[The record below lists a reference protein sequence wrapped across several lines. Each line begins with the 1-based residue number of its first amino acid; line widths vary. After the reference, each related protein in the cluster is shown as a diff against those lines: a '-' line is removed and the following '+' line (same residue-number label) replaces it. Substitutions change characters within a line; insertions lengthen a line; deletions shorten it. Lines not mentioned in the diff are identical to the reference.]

1 MTEGLLTILKIIHTS
16 AFRISKV
23 PLDTKNKGEKMYLH
37 EHLEAD
43 SLYNIRN
50 SQIK

>member
-23 PLDTKNKGEKMYLH
+23 PLDTRIRERKCIYM
-37 EHLEAD
+37 
-43 SLYNIRN
+43 NI
-50 SQIK
+50 